1 MGTNRISSYEET
13 ILKILKLNNLDFV
26 REKNF
31 KDLRGGLYRFD
42 FFVKGREPY
51 LIEVDGEYHFHP
63 IRGRAKFLHQKENDR
78 RKNSYALAHN
88 IPLYRIPYW
97 EIKNIKS
104 IEDIKCKR
112 FLVTSKWHNDN
123 LSDEFFKD

>member
-31 KDLRGGLYRFD
+31 KDLKGGLYRFD

-63 IRGRAKFLHQKENDR
+63 IRGRAKFLRQKENDR

-104 IEDIKCKR
+104 IEDIKCKC